1 MSHVI
6 TAEQPMERTFA
17 AQPAARAAAVNEHRW
32 VALYRVAGVSALLTG
47 VLIPLQ
53 ILAFVAWPPPQ
64 GEVVQWFEVFQDS
77 AFIGLISFD
86 LAILLEEVL
95 LVPIILAMY
104 VLLRRTSESLMLIA
118 ASLWLLSVA
127 LFIGSNTGF
136 EMLALSN
143 GYAAAGTEAGRVV
156 YVAAGQAML
165 AAYMQQGS
173 SFVMGYLLAA
183 VAGTLVGI
191 GMLRNRV
198 FSGVAAWAAI
208 VANVL
213 GLGLFLP
220 GIGVLVSLGSVAIL
234 IVWYLLVGWRLVRL
248 PTSSGPGEWR
258 TLTEGGSQ

>member
-1 MSHVI
+1 MSHVV
-6 TAEQPMERTFA
+6 AALQPISGSVA
-17 AQPAARAAAVNEHRW
+17 AQPAANAAAVIEHRW

-47 VLIPLQ
+47 LLIPLQ
-53 ILAFVAWPPPQ
+53 IVAFVAWPPPH
-64 GEVVQWFEVFQDS
+64 GEVVRWFDVFQDS
-77 AFIGLISFD
+77 AVIGLISFD

-95 LVPIILAMY
+95 LVPIILAVY

-118 ASLWLLSVA
+118 AALWLLSVA

-143 GYAAAGTEAGRVV
+143 GYAAAGTEAGRAS

-173 SFVMGYLLAA
+173 SFMMGYLLAA
-183 VAGTLVGI
+183 AAGILVGI

-198 FSGVAAWAAI
+198 FSGVAAWAGI
-208 VANVL
+208 VANFL

-220 GIGVLVSLGSVAIL
+220 GIGVMVSLGSVAIL
-234 IVWYLLVGWRLVRL
+234 IVWYLLVGWRLLRL
-248 PTSSGPGEWR
+248 PAPAGSVGDVSSG
-258 TLTEGGSQ
+258 

>member
-6 TAEQPMERTFA
+6 AAQQAASGTFT
-17 AQPAARAAAVNEHRW
+17 AQPAVSAAAVTEHRW
-32 VALYRVAGVSALLTG
+32 VALYRVAGISALLTG
-47 VLIPLQ
+47 MLIPLQ
-53 ILAFVAWPPPQ
+53 IVAFVVWPPPR
-64 GEVVQWFEVFQDS
+64 GEVVQWFDVFQDS

-118 ASLWLLSVA
+118 AALWLLSVA

-143 GYAAAGTEAGRVV
+143 GYAAAGTEAGRAA

-173 SFVMGYLLAA
+173 SFTMGYLLAA
-183 VAGTLVGI
+183 AAGTLVGI

-208 VANVL
+208 AANIL

-220 GIGVLVSLGSVAIL
+220 GIGVMVSLGSVAIL
-234 IVWYLLVGWRLVRL
+234 IVWYLMVGWRLVRL
-248 PTSSGPGEWR
+248 PAPAGPV
-258 TLTEGGSQ
+258 SDVA

>member
-1 MSHVI
+1 M
-6 TAEQPMERTFA
+6 
-17 AQPAARAAAVNEHRW
+17 
-32 VALYRVAGVSALLTG
+32 
-47 VLIPLQ
+47 
-53 ILAFVAWPPPQ
+53 
-64 GEVVQWFEVFQDS
+64 VQWFEVFQDS
-77 AFIGLISFD
+77 ALIGLISFD

-118 ASLWLLSVA
+118 AALWLLSVA

-136 EMLALSN
+136 EMMALSN
-143 GYAAAGTEAGRVV
+143 GYAAAGTEAGRAA

-183 VAGTLVGI
+183 TAGTLVGI

-198 FSGVAAWAAI
+198 FSRVAAWAAI
-208 VANVL
+208 IANIL

-220 GIGVLVSLGSVAIL
+220 GYGVLISLGSVVIL
-234 IVWYLLVGWRLVRL
+234 IVWYLLIGRRLLQLAAR
-248 PTSSGPGEWR
+248 SGTDDIEN
-258 TLTEGGSQ
+258 GGKDA